1 MTSAYPYA
9 SYYGPSAYLKKGE
22 IPGNNYFH
30 NPTRDYHGGRAAQH
44 HAEMRQIA
52 LKTVNEV
59 VPPMIEEICVKICTA
74 ALEDVIGAIEW
85 DIEEIVNVSFDDMHN
100 VFNSEK
106 FRKVISTK
114 IMDSIKK
121 NLNNPNI
128 RIK

>member
-9 SYYGPSAYLKKGE
+9 SYYGPSAYVKKGE
-22 IPGNNYFH
+22 ISGNNYFH

-85 DIEEIVNVSFDDMHN
+85 DIEEVINVSFDDMHN

>member
-9 SYYGPSAYLKKGE
+9 SYYGPSAYVKKGE

-85 DIEEIVNVSFDDMHN
+85 DIEEVINVSFDDMHN

-114 IMDSIKK
+114 IMDSIQK
-121 NLNNPNI
+121 NLNN
-128 RIK
+128 RRRK

>member
-9 SYYGPSAYLKKGE
+9 PYYGPSAYVKKGE

-114 IMDSIKK
+114 IMDSIQK
-121 NLNNPNI
+121 NLNN
-128 RIK
+128 RRRK

>member
-9 SYYGPSAYLKKGE
+9 SYYGPSAYVKKGE

-52 LKTVNEV
+52 LETIKEV
-59 VPPMIEEICVKICTA
+59 VPPMINDICIQICTE
-74 ALEDVIGAIEW
+74 ALQDVIGAIEW

-114 IMDSIKK
+114 IMDSIQK
-121 NLNNPNI
+121 NLNNK
-128 RIK
+128 RRK

>member
-1 MTSAYPYA
+1 MTSAYPCA
-9 SYYGPSAYLKKGE
+9 SYYGPSAYVKKGE

-114 IMDSIKK
+114 IMDSIQK
-121 NLNNPNI
+121 NLNN
-128 RIK
+128 RRRK

>member
-9 SYYGPSAYLKKGE
+9 SYYGPSAYVKKGE
-22 IPGNNYFH
+22 IPRNNYFH

-85 DIEEIVNVSFDDMHN
+85 DIEEVINVSFDDMHN

>member
-1 MTSAYPYA
+1 MRD
-9 SYYGPSAYLKKGE
+9 G
-22 IPGNNYFH
+22 YF
-30 NPTRDYHGGRAAQH
+30 TRDGHGGHAFEH
-44 HAEMRQIA
+44 HQEMRQIA
-52 LKTVNEV
+52 LATINEV
-59 VPPMIEEICVKICTA
+59 VPPMINDICIQICTE
-74 ALEDVIGAIEW
+74 ALQDVIGAIEW

>member
-9 SYYGPSAYLKKGE
+9 SYYGPSAYVKKGE

-30 NPTRDYHGGRAAQH
+30 NQTRDYHGGRAAQH

-52 LKTVNEV
+52 LATINEV
-59 VPPMIEEICVKICTA
+59 VPPMINDICIQICTE
-74 ALEDVIGAIEW
+74 ALQDVIGAIEW
-85 DIEEIVNVSFDDMHN
+85 DIEEIVNISFDDMHN

-114 IMDSIKK
+114 IMDSIQK
-121 NLNNPNI
+121 NLNN
-128 RIK
+128 RRRK

>member
-9 SYYGPSAYLKKGE
+9 SYYGPSAYVKKGE

>member
-9 SYYGPSAYLKKGE
+9 SYYGPSAYVKKGE

-59 VPPMIEEICVKICTA
+59 VPQMIEETCVKICTA

-85 DIEEIVNVSFDDMHN
+85 DIEEVINVSFDDMHN

-106 FRKVISTK
+106 YRKVISTK

>member
-9 SYYGPSAYLKKGE
+9 SYYGPSAYVKKGE

-52 LKTVNEV
+52 LETIKEV
-59 VPPMIEEICVKICTA
+59 VPQMIEETCVKICTA

-85 DIEEIVNVSFDDMHN
+85 DIEEVINISFDDMHN

-114 IMDSIKK
+114 IMDSIQK
-121 NLNNPNI
+121 NLNN
-128 RIK
+128 RRRK

>member
-9 SYYGPSAYLKKGE
+9 SYYGPSAYVKKGE

-30 NPTRDYHGGRAAQH
+30 NPTRGYHGGRAAQH

-85 DIEEIVNVSFDDMHN
+85 DIEEVINVSFDDMHN

>member
-1 MTSAYPYA
+1 MSSAYPYA
-9 SYYGPSAYLKKGE
+9 SYYGNSAFVRKGE
-22 IPGNNYFH
+22 TLGKNYFD

>member
-1 MTSAYPYA
+1 MSSAYPYA
-9 SYYGPSAYLKKGE
+9 SYYGPSAYVKKGE

-52 LKTVNEV
+52 LETIKEV
-59 VPPMIEEICVKICTA
+59 VPQMIEETCVKICTA

-85 DIEEIVNVSFDDMHN
+85 DIEEVINVSFDDMHN

-114 IMDSIKK
+114 IMDSIQK
-121 NLNNPNI
+121 NLNN
-128 RIK
+128 RRRK

>member
-9 SYYGPSAYLKKGE
+9 SYSGPSVYVKKGE

-85 DIEEIVNVSFDDMHN
+85 DIEEVINVSFDDMHN

-121 NLNNPNI
+121 NLNNSNI

>member
-9 SYYGPSAYLKKGE
+9 SYYGPSAYVKKGE

-85 DIEEIVNVSFDDMHN
+85 DIEEVINVSFDDMHN

-121 NLNNPNI
+121 NLN
-128 RIK
+128 KK

>member
-9 SYYGPSAYLKKGE
+9 SYYGPSAYVKKGE

-114 IMDSIKK
+114 IMDSIQK
-121 NLNNPNI
+121 NLNN
-128 RIK
+128 RRRK

>member
-9 SYYGPSAYLKKGE
+9 SYYGPSAYVKKGE

-59 VPPMIEEICVKICTA
+59 VPPMIEEICVQICTA

-85 DIEEIVNVSFDDMHN
+85 DIEEVINVSFDDMRN

>member
-9 SYYGPSAYLKKGE
+9 SYYGPSAYVKKGE

-59 VPPMIEEICVKICTA
+59 VPPMIEETCVKICTA

-85 DIEEIVNVSFDDMHN
+85 DIEEVINVSFDDMHN

>member
-9 SYYGPSAYLKKGE
+9 SYYGPSADVKKGE

-114 IMDSIKK
+114 IMDSIQK
-121 NLNNPNI
+121 NLNN
-128 RIK
+128 RRRK

>member
-9 SYYGPSAYLKKGE
+9 SYYGPSAFVRKGE
-22 IPGNNYFH
+22 PLGKNYFD
-30 NPTRDYHGGRAAQH
+30 NPTRDYHGGYARQH

-52 LKTVNEV
+52 LETIKEV
-59 VPPMIEEICVKICTA
+59 VPPMINDICIQICTA

-121 NLNNPNI
+121 NMNKPNI

>member
-9 SYYGPSAYLKKGE
+9 SYYGPSAYVKKGE

-52 LKTVNEV
+52 LETIKEV
-59 VPPMIEEICVKICTA
+59 VPPMINDICIQICTA

-85 DIEEIVNVSFDDMHN
+85 DIEEVINVSFDDMHN

-114 IMDSIKK
+114 IMDSIQK
-121 NLNNPNI
+121 NLNN
-128 RIK
+128 RRRK

>member
-1 MTSAYPYA
+1 MSSAYPYA
-9 SYYGPSAYLKKGE
+9 SYYGNSAFVKKGE
-22 IPGNNYFH
+22 PLGKNYFD
-30 NPTRDYHGGRAAQH
+30 NPTRDYHGGRARQH

-52 LKTVNEV
+52 LETVNEV

>member
-1 MTSAYPYA
+1 M
-9 SYYGPSAYLKKGE
+9 KKGE

-52 LKTVNEV
+52 LKVIQEV
-59 VPPMIEEICVKICTA
+59 VPQMIEETCVKICTA

>member
-9 SYYGPSAYLKKGE
+9 SYYGPSVYVKKGE

-30 NPTRDYHGGRAAQH
+30 NPTRDYHGGRAAQR

-52 LKTVNEV
+52 LKVIQEV
-59 VPPMIEEICVKICTA
+59 VPQMIEETCVKICTA

-85 DIEEIVNVSFDDMHN
+85 DIEEVINVSFDDMHN
-100 VFNSEK
+100 VFNNEK

>member
-9 SYYGPSAYLKKGE
+9 SYYGPSAYVKKGE

-52 LKTVNEV
+52 LETINEV
-59 VPPMIEEICVKICTA
+59 VPPMINDICIQICTA

-106 FRKVISTK
+106 LRKVISTK

-121 NLNNPNI
+121 NMNKPNI

>member
-9 SYYGPSAYLKKGE
+9 SYYGPSAYVKKGE

-52 LKTVNEV
+52 LETIKEV
-59 VPPMIEEICVKICTA
+59 VPQMIEETCVKICTA

-114 IMDSIKK
+114 IMDSIQK
-121 NLNNPNI
+121 NLNN
-128 RIK
+128 RRRK

>member
-9 SYYGPSAYLKKGE
+9 SYYGPSAYVKKGE

-59 VPPMIEEICVKICTA
+59 VPPMIEEICIKICTE
-74 ALEDVIGAIEW
+74 ALQDVIGAIEW
-85 DIEEIVNVSFDDMHN
+85 DIEEVVNVSFDDMHN

-106 FRKVISTK
+106 FRNVISTK

>member
-1 MTSAYPYA
+1 MTSAYPYT
-9 SYYGPSAYLKKGE
+9 SYYGPSAYVKKGE

-52 LKTVNEV
+52 LKVIQEV
-59 VPPMIEEICVKICTA
+59 VPQMIEETCVKICTA

-85 DIEEIVNVSFDDMHN
+85 DIEEVINVSFDDMHN

>member
-9 SYYGPSAYLKKGE
+9 SYYGPSAYVKKGE

-59 VPPMIEEICVKICTA
+59 VPPMIDEICVKICTA

-85 DIEEIVNVSFDDMHN
+85 DIEEVINVSFDDMHN

>member
-9 SYYGPSAYLKKGE
+9 SYYGPSAYVKKGE

-52 LKTVNEV
+52 LKVIQEV
-59 VPPMIEEICVKICTA
+59 VPQM
-74 ALEDVIGAIEW
+74 
-85 DIEEIVNVSFDDMHN
+85 
-100 VFNSEK
+100 

>member
-9 SYYGPSAYLKKGE
+9 SYYGPSAYVKKGE
-22 IPGNNYFH
+22 IPENNYFH

-52 LKTVNEV
+52 LETIKEV
-59 VPPMIEEICVKICTA
+59 VPPMIEETCVQICTA

-114 IMDSIKK
+114 IMDSIQK
-121 NLNNPNI
+121 NLNN
-128 RIK
+128 RRRK

>member
-9 SYYGPSAYLKKGE
+9 SYYGPSAYVKKGE

-30 NPTRDYHGGRAAQH
+30 NSTRDYHGGRAAQH

-52 LKTVNEV
+52 LKVIQEV
-59 VPPMIEEICVKICTA
+59 VPQMIEETCVQICTA

-85 DIEEIVNVSFDDMHN
+85 DIEEVINVSFDDMHN

>member
-9 SYYGPSAYLKKGE
+9 SYYGPSAYVKKGE

-59 VPPMIEEICVKICTA
+59 VPPMIEEICVQICTA

-85 DIEEIVNVSFDDMHN
+85 DIEEVINVSFDDLRN

>member
-9 SYYGPSAYLKKGE
+9 SYYGPSAYVKKGE

-52 LKTVNEV
+52 LETIKEV
-59 VPPMIEEICVKICTA
+59 VPPMINDICIQICTA

-121 NLNNPNI
+121 NMNKPNI

>member
-9 SYYGPSAYLKKGE
+9 SYYGPSAYVKKGE

-52 LKTVNEV
+52 LKTINEV
-59 VPPMIEEICVKICTA
+59 VPPMVEEICVKICTA

-85 DIEEIVNVSFDDMHN
+85 DIEEVINVSFDDMHN

>member
-1 MTSAYPYA
+1 
-9 SYYGPSAYLKKGE
+9 
-22 IPGNNYFH
+22 
-30 NPTRDYHGGRAAQH
+30 
-44 HAEMRQIA
+44 MRQIA
-52 LKTVNEV
+52 LETIKEV
-59 VPPMIEEICVKICTA
+59 VPPMINDICFQICTA

>member
-9 SYYGPSAYLKKGE
+9 SYYGPSAYVKKGE

-52 LKTVNEV
+52 LETIKEV
-59 VPPMIEEICVKICTA
+59 VPQMIEETCVKICTA

>member
-9 SYYGPSAYLKKGE
+9 SYYGPSAYVKKGE

-114 IMDSIKK
+114 IMGPCEILSV
-121 NLNNPNI
+121 NVGLP
-128 RIK
+128 